1 MFVKGKGAEKIEP
14 MNTGG
19 TVCSANFSVTLT
31 DALFGVAAHHVPTV
45 QHRFVFE
52 LGWREC
58 FRHVWAQH
66 GAGILQ
72 SLHPSP
78 LPGEAYARE
87 LPNDIRQGTIGA
99 LAQSG
104 QPMAEITPTR

>member
-1 MFVKGKGAEKIEP
+1 
-14 MNTGG
+14 
-19 TVCSANFSVTLT
+19 
-31 DALFGVAAHHVPTV
+31 VAAHHVQTV